1 LPIGNRTGLPP
12 TKCPAYPGRVTR
24 QPREVTYERILRE
37 IRKTCTSIDAIFCS
51 CCSPTSSQRTC
62 RSPGLGFNFDAEGV
76 PKLNS
81 NCRWEEQEGAV
92 NVGELEFCHH
102 SHGQGRGFA
111 DRLILAFLHLDRLAE
126 PIRDALEAAQTILA
140 QPCIAYWCPSP
151 IGRSR

>member
-1 LPIGNRTGLPP
+1 MQYFVAAARPLQANEL
-12 TKCPAYPGRVTR
+12 A
-24 QPREVTYERILRE
+24 EVL
-37 IRKTCTSIDAIFCS
+37 AF
-51 CCSPTSSQRTC
+51 
-62 RSPGLGFNFDAEGV
+62 GFNFDAEGV

-81 NCRWEEQEGAV
+81 NWRWKEQEGAV

-111 DRLILAFLHLDRLAE
+111 DRLILAFLRLDRLAE

-140 QPCIAYWCPSP
+140 QPCIAYWCSSP